1 MSNNLAII
9 IPGYKPD
16 YLYNTLESLCTQS
29 NKDFTVYVGDD
40 NSPYELY
47 KTVKQ
52 FKDKL
57 DIQYVKFDDNL
68 GGYSL
73 IKQWER
79 CIDLSNEEWI
89 WLFSDDDIA
98 NPNCVDT
105 FYKGI
110 DHASKL
116 YKFNTKII
124 DGDGKL
130 IARKFDKINLL
141 TGRLSS
147 QEFIDNRLAS
157 NGFRSFA
164 VEYIFHRDLY
174 DKHKFV
180 EFPLAWASDDAT
192 WLLYSLSNGGLIS
205 ILDEIVLWR
214 YSGKNISS
222 DNVNFNVIVKK
233 IEASSQY
240 LKWLKEAEGT
250 YKIKINND
258 KVLYWLSMQIASL
271 PYPITL
277 KNFINMTENL
287 GLDLQEITAM
297 KYFSLLMIQRLKL
310 KTKYI
315 LMNNNTV
322 RDLTISK

>member
-9 IPGYKPD
+9 IPAYKPD
-16 YLYNTLESLCTQS
+16 YLYETLESLCTQS
-29 NKDFTVYVGDD
+29 TKDFTVYVGDD
-40 NSPYELY
+40 NSPYDLY
-47 KTVKQ
+47 KTVEQ

-57 DIQYVKFDDNL
+57 DIQYVKFDTNL
-68 GGYSL
+68 GGHSL
-73 IKQWER
+73 TKQWER

-105 FYKGI
+105 FYKSI

-124 DGDGKL
+124 DGNGKL

-141 TGRLSS
+141 TGRLTS

-192 WLLYSLSNGGLIS
+192 WLIYSLENNSNID
-205 ILDEIVLWR
+205 ILNCEVYWR
-214 YSGKNISS
+214 LSGNNISS
-222 DNVNFNVIVKK
+222 NTKDLLIIDQKIESSKRFILWLKKISLDYNVQLPDKLLLKWISFQLASFDRTISFTEYQDIIKLLNLKVLKIELLKYYSIIQYFYFKNKVNFI
-233 IEASSQY
+233 
-240 LKWLKEAEGT
+240 
-250 YKIKINND
+250 
-258 KVLYWLSMQIASL
+258 
-271 PYPITL
+271 
-277 KNFINMTENL
+277 
-287 GLDLQEITAM
+287 
-297 KYFSLLMIQRLKL
+297 
-310 KTKYI
+310 
-315 LMNNNTV
+315 
-322 RDLTISK
+322 

>member
-9 IPGYKPD
+9 IPAYKPD
-16 YLYNTLESLCTQS
+16 YLYETLESLCTQS
-29 NKDFTVYVGDD
+29 TKDFTVYVGDD
-40 NSPYELY
+40 NSPYDLY
-47 KTVKQ
+47 KTVEQ

-57 DIQYVKFDDNL
+57 DIQYVKFDTNL
-68 GGYSL
+68 GGHSL
-73 IKQWER
+73 TKQWER
-79 CIDLSNEEWI
+79 CIELSNEEWI

-98 NPNCVDT
+98 NPNCVDA
-105 FYKGI
+105 FYKSI

-124 DGDGKL
+124 DGNGKL

-192 WLLYSLSNGGLIS
+192 WLIYSLENNSNID
-205 ILDEIVLWR
+205 ILNCEVYWR
-214 YSGKNISS
+214 LSGNNISS
-222 DNVNFNVIVKK
+222 NTKDLLIIDQKIESSKRFILWLKKISLDYNVQLPDKLLLKWISFQLASFDRTISFTEYQDIIKLLNLKVLKIELLKYYSIIQYFYFKNKVNFI
-233 IEASSQY
+233 
-240 LKWLKEAEGT
+240 
-250 YKIKINND
+250 
-258 KVLYWLSMQIASL
+258 
-271 PYPITL
+271 
-277 KNFINMTENL
+277 
-287 GLDLQEITAM
+287 
-297 KYFSLLMIQRLKL
+297 
-310 KTKYI
+310 
-315 LMNNNTV
+315 
-322 RDLTISK
+322 

>member
-9 IPGYKPD
+9 IPAYKPD
-16 YLYNTLESLCTQS
+16 YLYETLESLCTQS
-29 NKDFTVYVGDD
+29 TKDFTVYVGDD
-40 NSPYELY
+40 NSPYDLY
-47 KTVKQ
+47 KTVEQ

-57 DIQYVKFDDNL
+57 DIQYVKFDTNL
-68 GGYSL
+68 GGHSL
-73 IKQWER
+73 TKQWER

-105 FYKGI
+105 FYKSI

-124 DGDGKL
+124 DGNGKL

-141 TGRLSS
+141 TGRLTS

-180 EFPLAWASDDAT
+180 EFPIAWASDDAT
-192 WLLYSLSNGGLIS
+192 WLIYSLENNSNID
-205 ILDEIVLWR
+205 ILNCEVYWR
-214 YSGKNISS
+214 LSGNNISS
-222 DNVNFNVIVKK
+222 NTKDLLIIDQKIESSKRFILWLKKISLDYNVQLPDKLLLKWISFQLASFDRTISFTEYQDIIKLLNLKVLKIELLKYYSIIQYFYFKNKVNFI
-233 IEASSQY
+233 
-240 LKWLKEAEGT
+240 
-250 YKIKINND
+250 
-258 KVLYWLSMQIASL
+258 
-271 PYPITL
+271 
-277 KNFINMTENL
+277 
-287 GLDLQEITAM
+287 
-297 KYFSLLMIQRLKL
+297 
-310 KTKYI
+310 
-315 LMNNNTV
+315 
-322 RDLTISK
+322 

>member
-1 MSNNLAII
+1 MSKLAII
-9 IPGYKPD
+9 IPAYKD
-16 YLYNTLESLCTQS
+16 EFLAQTLDSFVRQTNQ
-29 NKDFTVYVGDD
+29 NFVIYIGND
-40 NSPYELY
+40 NSPNDIYSIVQKYE
-47 KTVKQ
+47 
-52 FKDKL
+52 DKL
-57 DIQYVKFDDNL
+57 NIVYEKFENNL
-68 GGYSL
+68 GSHSL
-73 IKQWER
+73 TKQWER
-79 CIDLSNEEWI
+79 CIEMSSEEWV

-98 NPNCVDT
+98 ASYCVES
-105 FYKGI
+105 FYNRKNKTGMF
-110 DHASKL
+110 

-124 DGDGKL
+124 DKNNNVLNSRYDSKNYY
-130 IARKFDKINLL
+130 KNS
-141 TGRLSS
+141 LSS
-147 QEFIDNRLAS
+147 QLFIQNRLAS

-315 LMNNNTV
+315 LMNNNIV